1 MTCQWDFCLSSI
13 CQTTTK
19 DRTPAQRKKLLVI
32 IFRNFVI
39 IITMCSVKF
48 STTEY
53 VMSISTVIV
62 WSMNIAWMHIRCS
75 LLVCMLCHMYDL
87 SITFHFEKF
96 WQWYVTQVASLM
108 SVLLLWPAFEQLF
121 ILLHIHI
128 LFGNKYDDDDDD
140 VLTSTDIEDTT
151 RKGVCACFT

>member
-1 MTCQWDFCLSSI
+1 
-13 CQTTTK
+13 
-19 DRTPAQRKKLLVI
+19 
-32 IFRNFVI
+32 
-39 IITMCSVKF
+39 
-48 STTEY
+48 
-53 VMSISTVIV
+53 
-62 WSMNIAWMHIRCS
+62 
-75 LLVCMLCHMYDL
+75 
-87 SITFHFEKF
+87 
-96 WQWYVTQVASLM
+96 M